1 MPGASEIKLES
12 TWFVSSKCLTGILI
26 IIIIICIIII
36 VIIIITYVW
45 VKGTR
50 EQVPQSNLSNN
61 EGKSKKS
68 KYLVLNGNISPE
80 NMGMDMMILKF
91 IEGYNESSK
100 VSLPLD
106 IKWEINI

>member
-1 MPGASEIKLES
+1 MKLES
-12 TWFVSSKCLTGILI
+12 TWYVSFKCPTGILI
-26 IIIIICIIII
+26 IIITITIIVIFIIII

-45 VKGTR
+45 VKGTQ

-61 EGKSKKS
+61 EDRSKKC
-68 KYLVLNGNISPE
+68 KYFILNGNISPE
-80 NMGMDMMILKF
+80 NNGMDMMVLKF

-106 IKWEINI
+106 IKREINI